1 MLGLC
6 CCRSFS
12 LIVLCGVYS
21 LHVLGGLLIAVAS
34 LVTESTG
41 SVDVGSSCPEIEPM
55 SPELA
60 GGFFTTEPPGTLPLP
75 IQVVFF
81 FLIFIYLVLA
91 LAGFLDPHAA
101 CGILV
106 P

>member
-1 MLGLC
+1 MQW
-6 CCRSFS
+6 
-12 LIVLCGVYS
+12 
-21 LHVLGGLLIAVAS
+21 LLLLQKAQALRTWDLPVQKS
-34 LVTESTG
+34 KT
-41 SVDVGSSCPEIEPM
+41 M

-75 IQVVFF
+75 IQVFFF

-91 LAGFLDPHAA
+91 SAGFLDLHAA

>member
-1 MLGLC
+1 M
-6 CCRSFS
+6 
-12 LIVLCGVYS
+12 LCGVCS

-41 SVDVGSSCPEIEPM
+41 SEDVGSSCPEIEPM

-75 IQVVFF
+75 IQVFFFF

-91 LAGFLDPHAA
+91 SAGFLDPHTA
-101 CGILV
+101 CGIFF